1 MDPKA
6 TITVEMIEKATD
18 FSAASVD
25 TSTDKYAS
33 RNQFN
38 RTKIVS
44 DILTGK
50 LAEEL
55 VYQKLKDYY
64 LDLTEP
70 DYAIYDKKNK
80 SWEADLRV
88 PSENLRIAVKSQT
101 EDAARRWGRSWVFQ
115 LGNARDY
122 DKEVVLKKNNHYVAL
137 VSLDLPNMCGE
148 IKSIVSIQ
156 WLHDNDMFKEMKLK
170 YLQNN
175 KKAVYYDDLISLE
188 EELFQLEK
196 VKSITTA

>member
-1 MDPKA
+1 
-6 TITVEMIEKATD
+6 MINTFLFTQNQFDMCLSFANNSVNSSID
-18 FSAASVD
+18 FY
-25 TSTDKYAS
+25 KK

-38 RTKIVS
+38 KPKIIQ
-44 DILTGK
+44 DILSGK

-55 VYQKLKDYY
+55 VYQKLKEYY
-64 LDLTEP
+64 SDLTEP

-148 IKSIVSIQ
+148 IKAIVSIQ

-175 KKAVYYDDLISLE
+175 KKAVYYDDLISLGE
-188 EELFQLEK
+188 DLFQLEK
-196 VKSITTA
+196 IK